1 MTGPIRYAAAACQT
15 DLPNPR
21 DRAEMHLA
29 TDRML
34 AMIDAAVA
42 GSAPFLPVRLVAFPE
57 FAHAAP
63 VYPSVRELEDRLAIP
78 IPNEH
83 TDRLHRKASEHRIY
97 IQSGTM
103 LERDPRWPGVV
114 FNTTC
119 LIGPEGILY
128 KYRKVNPWI
137 PYEVHASPHDL
148 EGYDEPLFPVADTPI
163 GRIGCAICYDWLFPE
178 AIRQLA
184 ANGAEVLVRVS
195 AYMDPWGATEPMNW
209 WTIVNR
215 CRALENCAFV
225 VAANQGASLRHYP
238 PYSWPG
244 GSQVVDY
251 DGRLLADASP
261 GPGERI
267 VVAPIDVTALRHER
281 ATRRGHDMLAHLRT
295 DAYPV
300 YSRLRYPPARGRPL
314 SYERNMELIEEAK
327 SMAGTL
333 PFVAAER
340 LRPDQPPPRL
350 RRSAEASAKAE
361 RGAESPSESE
371 RGWGP
376 ASAEKWMRRT

>member
-1 MTGPIRYAAAACQT
+1 MEPIRYAVAACQT
-15 DLPNPR
+15 DLSNPIER
-21 DRAEMHLA
+21 RQMRSN

-42 GSAPFLPVRLVAFPE
+42 GSAPFLPVRLVVFPE

-63 VYPSVRELEDRLAIP
+63 VFPTVQELRQKLTVP

-83 TDRLHRKASEHRIY
+83 TELLAQKAREHNLY
-97 IQSGTM
+97 IQSGSM
-103 LERDPRWPGVV
+103 LEEDPRWPEAV

-119 LIGPEGILY
+119 LIGPEGILSR
-128 KYRKVNPWI
+128 YRKVNPWI
-137 PYEVHASPHDL
+137 PYEVHSSPHDL
-148 EGYDEPLFPVADTPI
+148 PGYDEPLFPVVETPI

-209 WTIVNR
+209 WTVINR
-215 CRALENCAFV
+215 ARAIENVAYV

-244 GSQVVDY
+244 GSQIVDF

-267 VVAPIDVTALRHER
+267 VVAPVDVSALRHER
-281 ATRRGHDMLAHLRT
+281 QTRSGHHMLAHLRT
-295 DAYPV
+295 EAYPL
-300 YSRLRYPPARGRPL
+300 YKQAAYPPRDDDRVPL
-314 SYERNMELIEEAK
+314 SYDENIRRIERAK
-327 SMAGTL
+327 RAISHG
-333 PFVAAER
+333 
-340 LRPDQPPPRL
+340 
-350 RRSAEASAKAE
+350 
-361 RGAESPSESE
+361 
-371 RGWGP
+371 
-376 ASAEKWMRRT
+376 